1 MAFLLLLVMLTACA
15 ASPEDLSGKM
25 FVFPEAT
32 STANVRLTTSAH
44 RFSADQDN
52 HGGGFDSKQSFVGM
66 MSEVHMWNYVLSP
79 CEIMRY
85 VDDLNFTPG
94 NLINWR
100 ALEYNSIGRVLIEN
114 KQTPSG
120 MPTTC

>member
-1 MAFLLLLVMLTACA
+1 MAFLILLLMLTACA
-15 ASPEDLSGKM
+15 ARPEDLSGKM

-32 STANVRLTTSAH
+32 STAN
-44 RFSADQDN
+44 DQDN

-94 NLINWR
+94 NSINWR